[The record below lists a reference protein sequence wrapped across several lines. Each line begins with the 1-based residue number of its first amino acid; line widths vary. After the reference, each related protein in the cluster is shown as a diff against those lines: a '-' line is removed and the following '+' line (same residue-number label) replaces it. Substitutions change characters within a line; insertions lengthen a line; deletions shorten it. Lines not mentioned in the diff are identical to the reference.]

1 MKKAFSIFIMLI
13 VVMMASSCGKNE
25 TPVENKQTN
34 APVKEAETEASARI
48 SFDRSSKED
57 NSTYKEHV
65 TALWEQT
72 KPLLREDINKD
83 YSDEEFKKLGAEI
96 DAAWVNLQLHSSF
109 DHSDERDSVKD
120 AKFNNIVEDIMMLVD
135 ELYGNR
141 GARPEE
147 NMDEIRANLK
157 KSKLEYKINE
167 FDQTIKN
174 AR

>member
-1 MKKAFSIFIMLI
+1 MLI
-13 VVMMASSCGKNE
+13 IVMMASSCGKSE
-25 TPVENKQTN
+25 TPVENKQTS
-34 APVKEAETEASARI
+34 APVKKADTEVSARI

-83 YSDEEFKKLGAEI
+83 YSNEEFKKLGAEI
-96 DAAWVNLQLHSSF
+96 DAAWVNLQVHSSF
-109 DHSDERDSVKD
+109 DHSDEINSITDPKY
-120 AKFNNIVEDIMMLVD
+120 NNIVEDIMMLVD

-147 NMDEIRANLK
+147 KMDEIRANLK
-157 KSKLEYKINE
+157 NSKLEYKINQ

-174 AR
+174 AK